1 MAPNLSADFFSAY
14 AGSGTDI
21 KHVTGATYDALAAAD
36 CAIVASGTATIE
48 AALLGTPM
56 VVIYRVSPVS
66 AFILGRMIRTPFFS
80 MVNLIAGKGVVR
92 ELIQDD
98 FTPEAVES
106 EVRRMLEST
115 SARDEMKANL
125 AEVRAKLGPGGAI
138 ERAADIFAQML

>member
-1 MAPNLSADFFSAY
+1 
-14 AGSGTDI
+14 
-21 KHVTGATYDALAAAD
+21 
-36 CAIVASGTATIE
+36 
-48 AALLGTPM
+48 M

-115 SARDEMKANL
+115 RARDEMKTNL
-125 AEVRAKLGPGGAI
+125 AGVRAKLGPGGAI
-138 ERAADIFAQML
+138 ERVADIFAQML